1 MTLEVQFLT
10 MGMMFASGSS
20 LGILFDAYRVLTGQ
34 LRVSRWLLPLF
45 DVVYWTAA
53 TLLVF
58 RALYFSNQGQLR
70 LFVFIGL
77 LAGVTFYW
85 AFLREGTV
93 RTILWLIKA
102 VRWIIRMLIRLVD
115 MLLVKPVKLL
125 YKLTVAIIGIIL
137 AIGMFVLRIML
148 QLMRPFD
155 FLLLR
160 PVKALIRRVRWP
172 KRVAEGAG
180 RLRSKIARWFGKR

>member
-1 MTLEVQFLT
+1 MQFLT
-10 MGMMFASGSS
+10 MGMMFVSGCS

-34 LRVSRWLLPLF
+34 LRVPRWLLPVF
-45 DVVYWTAA
+45 DVAYWTAA

-58 RALYFSNQGQLR
+58 RALYYSNQGQLR

-77 LAGVTFYW
+77 LAGGTFYW

-93 RTILWLIKA
+93 RTVLWLIRA
-102 VRWIIRMLIRLVD
+102 VRWLIRVFLRLVD
-115 MLLVKPVKLL
+115 MLVITPLRLL
-125 YKLTVAIIGIIL
+125 YKLVVALIGIVL

-148 QLMRPFD
+148 QLMRPFE

-160 PVKALIRRVRWP
+160 PLKALVRRIRWP
-172 KRVAEGAG
+172 KWIAGGTG
-180 RLRSKIARWFGKR
+180 RLRTLWSRWFGKR